1 METANFEK
9 LVAYYVNLLIIQY
22 HNKPKAKATIKAFVS
37 QLLQLYLLLKQI
49 EIAYGIDTAVG
60 AQLDIVGKYF
70 GVSRNY
76 FKLKFQY
83 KYFSFQYLG
92 GDDEGLSFRTL
103 QNQDSGKTLT
113 LIPEDT
119 YDYRLSD
126 EQFRQVIKL
135 RIIALH
141 NAKITYKYLFDNV
154 YKLLLGKVYVRADRS
169 VMRLDFYFQDSNLQ
183 SVFYT
188 YRDLLPAPAG
198 VQIEVHNAED
208 LPVEFAMKATARNGG
223 VDYSLYQAPFST
235 IQKPIAGQWRV
246 IDDQ

>member
-1 METANFEK
+1 METNDFQK
-9 LVAYYVNLLIIQY
+9 LVEYYVNLLIIQY
-22 HNKPKAKATIKAFVS
+22 HNKPKAKATIRAFVS
-37 QLLQLYLLLKQI
+37 QLLEFYSLIK
-49 EIAYGIDTAVG
+49 EIQFAYGIETAIG
-60 AQLDIVGKYF
+60 DQLDIVGKYF

-92 GDDEGLSFRTL
+92 GDDEGLSFRTIN
-103 QNQDSGKTLT
+103 NQGSGKTLT

-126 EQFRQVIKL
+126 EQFRQLINL

-141 NAKITYKYLFDNV
+141 NAKITYKYLYDQMYNLLKGMV
-154 YKLLLGKVYVRADRS
+154 YLKTDRG
-169 VMRLDFYFQDSNLQ
+169 VMRIDYYFQDPNLQ
-183 SVFYT
+183 GVFYT

-208 LPVEFAMKATARNGG
+208 LTAEFTLKVMSRNGG
-223 VDYSLYQAPFST
+223 VDYSMYQVPMQMLGF
-235 IQKPIAGQWRV
+235 PIAGQWRT
-246 IDDQ
+246 I

>member
-37 QLLQLYLLLKQI
+37 QLLELYLILKEI
-49 EIAYGIDTAVG
+49 EFAYGIETAVG
-60 AQLDIVGKYF
+60 NQLDIVGKYF

-76 FKLKFQY
+76 FRLKFQY

-103 QNQDSGKTLT
+103 KKQDSGKTLT

-135 RIIALH
+135 RIVALH
-141 NAKITYKYLFDNV
+141 NAKLTYKYIFDHI
-154 YKLLLGKVYVRADRS
+154 YTLLSGKVYVRFDLD
-169 VMRLDFYFQDSNLQ
+169 VMRIDYYFQDPNLQ

-198 VQIEVHNAED
+198 VRIEVHTIED
-208 LPVEFAMKATARNGG
+208 LTTEFSMRVMSRNGG
-223 VDYSLYQAPFST
+223 VDYSIFQAGLQT
-235 IQKPIAGQWRV
+235 IGVPINGVWRTINV
-246 IDDQ
+246 

>member
-1 METANFEK
+1 MEIANFEK

-37 QLLQLYLLLKQI
+37 QLLELYLILKEI
-49 EIAYGIDTAVG
+49 EYAYGIETAIG
-60 AQLDIVGKYF
+60 KQLDIVGKYF

-76 FKLKFQY
+76 FNLLFQY

-103 QNQDSGKTLT
+103 KNQGSGKTLT

-126 EQFRQVIKL
+126 EQYRQVIKL
-135 RIIALH
+135 RIVALH
-141 NAKITYKYLFDNV
+141 NAKLTYKYLFDHI
-154 YKLLLGKVYVRADRS
+154 YTLLLGKVYVKFDRG
-169 VMRLDFYFQDSNLQ
+169 VMRLDYYFQDSNLQ

-208 LPVEFAMKATARNGG
+208 LPVEFTMKAMERNGG
-223 VDYSLYQAPFST
+223 VDLSIYQAGLQSIGFPITGVWRT
-235 IQKPIAGQWRV
+235 IDV
-246 IDDQ
+246 